1 MSERVERLRCVWL
14 GDSRDALAVAR
25 ALVDGNLGDLV
36 AAAECGDL
44 AGDLLRLSPGLR
56 LENDWEALL
65 TRGGFETVLVAG
77 DSDAVLEGAR
87 QLARGGA
94 RLLVWVGGSATRLF
108 SELTLLDAESPGRL
122 HPLLPQRHL
131 PGLSSLAADL
141 AARKLGSLLSVQF
154 VRTRPEPALDAAAL
168 DRDFLHD
175 VDLLRS
181 LLGRFEQLTAFR
193 HADPSGRILQATT
206 TLGGPNL
213 PPVAWQVMPGGGA
226 GWRLTV
232 AGELGRV
239 VIEAN
244 DRELT
249 RQHDGTVSETWTLP
263 QAGTHAL
270 LRTAQDA
277 LAPPVGDAPLAISED
292 ERAEGEQ
299 AGHRTTWDDLLRG
312 VELVAATQES
322 LRRRRT
328 IDVLFEAPSERNL
341 FKSHM
346 TAAGCGLLLV
356 TPVLVVLY
364 LLVAAAFPL
373 PEWLKIALVA
383 LVFTPFGLF
392 LLLQGLVWITRP
404 SAAEISAQD
413 QTAATATVPLPR
425 GAGPG
430 AAPR

>member
-1 MSERVERLRCVWL
+1 MSARVERLRCAWL
-14 GDSRDALAVAR
+14 GDSRDALGIAR
-25 ALVDGNLGDLV
+25 ALVDGNLGELV

-44 AGDLLRLSPGLR
+44 AGDLLQLSPGLR

-65 TRGGFETVLVAG
+65 TRGEFDAVLVAG

-122 HPLLPQRHL
+122 HPLLPLRHL
-131 PGLSSLAADL
+131 PVLSPLADEL
-141 AARKLGSLLSVQF
+141 ASRKLGGLLSVQWT
-154 VRTRPEPALDAAAL
+154 RTQPGISHDPAIL

-193 HADPSGRILQATT
+193 HAEPSGRILQATT
-206 TLGGPNL
+206 TLAGANL
-213 PPVAWQVMPGGGA
+213 PPVVWQVVPGNEA
-226 GWRLTV
+226 GWKLAL
-232 AGELGRV
+232 AGELGRMV
-239 VIEAN
+239 VESN

-249 RQHDGTVSETWTLP
+249 LYRDGHQIESWPRP
-263 QAGTHAL
+263 QAEAHAL
-270 LRTAQDA
+270 RQTMSDA
-277 LAPPVGDAPLAISED
+277 LAPPL
-292 ERAEGEQ
+292 AEGP
-299 AGHRTTWDDLLRG
+299 GPGRRTTWDDLLRG
-312 VELVAATQES
+312 VELLAATQES

-346 TAAGCGLLLV
+346 TAAGCGLLLI

-364 LLVAAAFPL
+364 LLVAAAVPL

-392 LLLQGLVWITRP
+392 LLLQALVWITRP
-404 SAAEISAQD
+404 SAAEIASQ
-413 QTAATATVPLPR
+413 QSGVVTTAAPQAR
-425 GAGPG
+425 GSGP
-430 AAPR
+430 AAAK

>member
-1 MSERVERLRCVWL
+1 MSERVERLRCAWL

-36 AAAECGDL
+36 AAAECGDC
-44 AGDLLRLSPGLR
+44 AGDLLQVSPGLR
-56 LENDWEALL
+56 LENDWESLL
-65 TRGGFETVLVAG
+65 TRGGFEAVVVAG
-77 DSDAVLEGAR
+77 DSDPVLEGAR

-94 RLLVWVGGSATRLF
+94 RLWVWVGGSATRLF

-154 VRTRPEPALDAAAL
+154 ARTRPEPSLDAATL

-213 PPVAWQVMPGGGA
+213 PPVSWQVMPGGEP

-239 VIEAN
+239 VMEAH

-249 RQHDGTVSETWTLP
+249 RLHDGAVVETWPRP
-263 QAGTHAL
+263 QAEAHAL
-270 LRTAQDA
+270 LQTVRDA
-277 LAPPVGDAPLAISED
+277 LAPPLAEAPLAS
-292 ERAEGEQ
+292 AAGKQ
-299 AGHRTTWDDLLRG
+299 AGHRTNWDDLLRG
-312 VELVAATQES
+312 VELVAATRES

-392 LLLQGLVWITRP
+392 LLLQALVWITRP
-404 SAAEISAQD
+404 SAAEIAAQD
-413 QTAATATVPLPR
+413 QTAAAGATVPQAR
-425 GAGPG
+425 GTGPG

>member
-1 MSERVERLRCVWL
+1 MSERVERLRCAWL
-14 GDSRDALAVAR
+14 GDSRDALALAR
-25 ALVDGNLGDLV
+25 ALVDGKLGDLV

-44 AGDLLRLSPGLR
+44 AGDLLQLSPGLR

-65 TRGGFETVLVAG
+65 TRGGFDAVLVAG
-77 DSDAVLEGAR
+77 DSDPVLEGAR

-94 RLLVWVGGSATRLF
+94 RLLVWIGGSATRLF

-122 HPLLPQRHL
+122 HPLLPQRHF
-131 PGLSSLAADL
+131 PGLSSLATDL

-154 VRTRPEPALDAAAL
+154 ARTRPEPALDAATL

-206 TLGGPNL
+206 TLSGPNL
-213 PPVAWQVMPGGGA
+213 PPVSWQVLPGGEA

-239 VIEAN
+239 VVEAN

-249 RQHDGTVSETWTLP
+249 WQHNGTKTETWPLP
-263 QAGTHAL
+263 QAEAHAL
-270 LRTAQDA
+270 RQTARDA
-277 LAPPVGDAPLAISED
+277 LATSP
-292 ERAEGEQ
+292 AEGSPSFSGSPP
-299 AGHRTTWDDLLRG
+299 AGHRSMWDDLLRG

-346 TAAGCGLLLV
+346 TAAGCGLLLI

-392 LLLQGLVWITRP
+392 LLLQALVWITRP
-404 SAAEISAQD
+404 SAAEIAAQD
-413 QTAATATVPLPR
+413 NTAVTPPVPQPRGTGPTAASR
-425 GAGPG
+425 Q
-430 AAPR
+430 AAPD

>member
-1 MSERVERLRCVWL
+1 MSERVERLRCAWL

-25 ALVDGNLGDLV
+25 ALVELELADLV

-44 AGDLLRLSPGLR
+44 AGELLPLAPGLR

-65 TRGGFETVLVAG
+65 TRGGFEVVVVAG
-77 DSDAVLEGAR
+77 DSDPVLEGAR

-94 RLLVWVGGSATRLF
+94 RLLVWVGGAATRLF

-131 PGLSSLAADL
+131 P
-141 AARKLGSLLSVQF
+141 LLSVLADELAGQKLGGLLTVQF
-154 VRTRPEPALDAAAL
+154 ARTDPGPALDAATL

-175 VDLLRS
+175 VDVLRW

-193 HADPSGRILQATT
+193 HTDLSGRIIQATT
-206 TLGGPNL
+206 TLGGPKL
-213 PPVAWQVMPGGGA
+213 PPVSWQVSPGA
-226 GWRLTV
+226 ATGWRLTL
-232 AGELGRV
+232 AGELGRAV
-239 VIEAN
+239 VEAN

-249 RQHDGTVSETWTLP
+249 LQRDSRDVETWPTP
-263 QAGTHAL
+263 QAE
-270 LRTAQDA
+270 AQAIRQTVREA
-277 LAPPVGDAPLAISED
+277 LAPPLV
-292 ERAEGEQ
+292 EGQ
-299 AGHRTTWDDLLRG
+299 PPGRRTTWDDLLRG
-312 VELVAATQES
+312 VELVAATRES

-373 PEWLKIALVA
+373 PEWLKIVLVT
-383 LVFTPFGLF
+383 LVFAPFGLF
-392 LLLQGLVWITRP
+392 LLLQALVWITRP
-404 SAAEISAQD
+404 SAAEI
-413 QTAATATVPLPR
+413 AAEESNPMTNAPPQS
-425 GAGPG
+425 G
-430 AAPR
+430 AASPVVPARR

>member
-1 MSERVERLRCVWL
+1 MSERVERLRCAWL

-36 AAAECGDL
+36 AAAECGDC
-44 AGDLLRLSPGLR
+44 AGDLLQVSPGLR
-56 LENDWEALL
+56 LENDWESLL
-65 TRGGFETVLVAG
+65 TRGGFEAVVVAG
-77 DSDAVLEGAR
+77 DSDPVLEGAR

-94 RLLVWVGGSATRLF
+94 RLWVWVGGSATRLF

-154 VRTRPEPALDAAAL
+154 ARTRPEPSLDAATL

-213 PPVAWQVMPGGGA
+213 PPVSWQVMPGGEP

-239 VIEAN
+239 VMEAH

-249 RQHDGTVSETWTLP
+249 RLHDGAVVETWPRP
-263 QAGTHAL
+263 QAEAHAL
-270 LRTAQDA
+270 LQTVRDA
-277 LAPPVGDAPLAISED
+277 LAPPLAEAPLAS
-292 ERAEGEQ
+292 AAGKQ
-299 AGHRTTWDDLLRG
+299 AGHRTNWDDLLRG
-312 VELVAATQES
+312 VELVAATRES

-392 LLLQGLVWITRP
+392 LLLQALVWITRP
-404 SAAEISAQD
+404 SAAEIAAQD
-413 QTAATATVPLPR
+413 QTAASRATVPQAR
-425 GAGPG
+425 GTGPG

>member
-1 MSERVERLRCVWL
+1 MSERVERLRCAWL

-25 ALVDGNLGDLV
+25 ALVELELAELV

-44 AGDLLRLSPGLR
+44 AGELLPLAPGLR

-65 TRGGFETVLVAG
+65 TRGGFEVVVVAG
-77 DSDAVLEGAR
+77 DSDPVLEGAR

-94 RLLVWVGGSATRLF
+94 RLLVWVGGAATRLF

-131 PGLSSLAADL
+131 P
-141 AARKLGSLLSVQF
+141 LLSVLADELAGQKLGGLLTVQF
-154 VRTRPEPALDAAAL
+154 ARTDPGPALDAATL

-175 VDLLRS
+175 VDVLRW

-213 PPVAWQVMPGGGA
+213 PPVAWQVMPGGPA
-226 GWRLTV
+226 GWKLTL
-232 AGELGRV
+232 AGELGRAV
-239 VIEAN
+239 VEAN
-244 DRELT
+244 ARELT
-249 RQHDGTVSETWTLP
+249 LQRNGREVETWP
-263 QAGTHAL
+263 ASQAE
-270 LRTAQDA
+270 AQAIRQTVREA
-277 LAPPVGDAPLAISED
+277 LAPPV
-292 ERAEGEQ
+292 AEGQ
-299 AGHRTTWDDLLRG
+299 PPGRRTTWDDLLRG
-312 VELVAATQES
+312 VELVAATRES

-373 PEWLKIALVA
+373 PEWLKIVLVT
-383 LVFTPFGLF
+383 LVFAPFGLF
-392 LLLQGLVWITRP
+392 LLLQALVWITRP
-404 SAAEISAQD
+404 SAAEI
-413 QTAATATVPLPR
+413 AAEESNPMTNAPPQS
-425 GAGPG
+425 GDAGPPVTTRG
-430 AAPR
+430 